1 MNAPYTKQV
10 LTYILIFFS
19 ITFTCASMES
29 GYYFLIPFLEG
40 VGADVGTLGGLVMG
54 ACYGVSLVLRPLVPF
69 FERFAGKE
77 AVIRTGFFAF
87 FVSACGIALFA
98 RTPEGVI
105 ICRAIAGIG
114 MGVVTIILQSYEYQ
128 LLPAEVRGRCVS
140 LITVAYS
147 LPALIV
153 VPPMEYLIR
162 NGYYNL
168 YAMTFPFIAALGLYT
183 VMKLPKTKSSKA
195 PAKDGKPKEKVSYLW
210 LVRSPQVL
218 FFAASAA
225 LFAISDAAQL
235 RFVQLA
241 GERGLAASYF
251 FSVSAGTAMI
261 FRLLCGKLVD
271 RMPRKVCAPA
281 TTLLTA
287 GMMFAMTFATGPRA
301 FMFCGFVFGLGM
313 GFGYPAFMCLTL
325 DIGGRRSAVTTLAVV
340 FGFIYSLQSFF
351 CPIIIQQAINL
362 TGSVTWSYR
371 LIYGAVVALAAV
383 IVYYSPKV
391 YKDL

>member
-1 MNAPYTKQV
+1 MGSVYTKQIIR
-10 LTYILIFFS
+10 YILIFFTV
-19 ITFTCASMES
+19 TFTSASMES

-40 VGADVGTLGGLVMG
+40 IGSEVGTLGGLVMG
-54 ACYGVSLVLRPLVPF
+54 VCYGVSFLLRPLVPF
-69 FERFAGKE
+69 AARFIGNEK
-77 AVIRTGFFAF
+77 VIRAGFFCF
-87 FVSACGIALFA
+87 FISACGIALFA

-128 LLPAEVRGRCVS
+128 LLPADVRGRCVS

-153 VPPMEYLIR
+153 VPPMEYLVR
-162 NGYYNL
+162 NGHYNL
-168 YAMTFPFIAALGLYT
+168 YAATFPFIAAAGLFA
-183 VMKLPKTKSSKA
+183 VMKLPKTKGGGA
-195 PAKDGKPKEKVSYLW
+195 PQKNEPKEKVSYLW

-225 LFAISDAAQL
+225 LFAFSDAAQL

-251 FSVSAGTAMI
+251 FSVSACTAMI
-261 FRLLCGKLVD
+261 FRLSCGKLVD
-271 RMPRKVCAPA
+271 KLPRKVCAPA

-287 GMMFAMTFATGPRA
+287 GMMFAASFASTPRA
-301 FMFCGFVFGLGM
+301 FMLCGFIFGLGM

>member
-1 MNAPYTKQV
+1 MGSVYTKQIIR
-10 LTYILIFFS
+10 YILIFFAV
-19 ITFTCASMES
+19 TFTSASMES

-40 VGADVGTLGGLVMG
+40 VGADAGTLGGLVMG
-54 ACYGVSLVLRPLVPF
+54 VCYGVSFLLRPLVPF
-69 FERFAGKE
+69 AERFVGKE

-105 ICRAIAGIG
+105 VCRAIAGIG

-128 LLPAEVRGRCVS
+128 LLPADVRGRCVS

-162 NGYYNL
+162 NGHYNL
-168 YAMTFPFIAALGLYT
+168 YAATFPFIAAAGLFA
-183 VMKLPKTKSSKA
+183 VMKLPKTRRGDT
-195 PAKDGKPKEKVSYLW
+195 PQKDEPKEKVSYLW
-210 LVRSPQVL
+210 LLRSPQVL

-225 LFAISDAAQL
+225 LFAFTDAAQL

-261 FRLLCGKLVD
+261 FRLSCGKLVD
-271 RMPRKVCAPA
+271 KLPRKVCAPA
-281 TTLLTA
+281 STLLTA
-287 GMMFAMTFATGPRA
+287 GMMFAAAFASSPRA
-301 FMFCGFVFGLGM
+301 FMLCGFVFGIGM

-371 LIYGAVVALAAV
+371 LIYGAVVALAAL
-383 IVYYSPKV
+383 IVYFSPKV

>member
-1 MNAPYTKQV
+1 MGYVYTKQIIR
-10 LTYILIFFS
+10 YILIFFAV
-19 ITFTCASMES
+19 TFTSASMES

-40 VGADVGTLGGLVMG
+40 IGAQVGTLGGLVMG
-54 ACYGVSLVLRPLVPF
+54 ACYGVSLLLRPLVPF
-69 FERFAGKE
+69 FERLAGKE
-77 AVIRTGFFAF
+77 AVIRTGFCAF

-153 VPPMEYLIR
+153 VPPMEFLIR
-162 NGYYNL
+162 NGHYNL
-168 YAMTFPFIAALGLYT
+168 YAATFPFIAAAGLFA
-183 VMKLPKTKSSKA
+183 VMKLPKTKRGA
-195 PAKDGKPKEKVSYLW
+195 PQKSAPKEKVSYLW

-225 LFAISDAAQL
+225 LFAVSDAAQL

-261 FRLLCGKLVD
+261 FRLSCGKLVD
-271 RMPRKVCAPA
+271 KLPRKVCAPA
-281 TTLLTA
+281 STLLTA
-287 GMMFAMTFATGPRA
+287 GMMFAASFASTPRA
-301 FMFCGFVFGLGM
+301 FMLCGFIFGLGM

-340 FGFIYSLQSFF
+340 FGFIYSLQSFL
-351 CPIIIQQAINL
+351 CPLITQQAINL
-362 TGSVTWSYR
+362 TGSVTWAYR
-371 LIYGAVVALAAV
+371 LMFGTVAALAGV
-383 IVYYSPKV
+383 CVYFSPKV

>member
-1 MNAPYTKQV
+1 MGSVYTKQIIR
-10 LTYILIFFS
+10 YILIFFAV
-19 ITFTCASMES
+19 TFTSASMES

-40 VGADVGTLGGLVMG
+40 IGSEVGTLGGLVMG
-54 ACYGVSLVLRPLVPF
+54 VCYGVSFLLRPLVPF
-69 FERFAGKE
+69 AARFIGNEK
-77 AVIRTGFFAF
+77 VIRAGFFCF
-87 FVSACGIALFA
+87 FISACGIALFA

-105 ICRAIAGIG
+105 VCRAIAGIG

-128 LLPAEVRGRCVS
+128 LLPADVRGRCVS

-162 NGYYNL
+162 NGHYNL
-168 YAMTFPFIAALGLYT
+168 YAATFPFIAAAGLFA
-183 VMKLPKTKSSKA
+183 VMKLPKTKGGGA
-195 PAKDGKPKEKVSYLW
+195 PQKSEPKEKVSYLW
-210 LVRSPQVL
+210 LARSPQVL

-225 LFAISDAAQL
+225 LFAFSDAAQL

-251 FSVSAGTAMI
+251 FSVSACTAMI
-261 FRLLCGKLVD
+261 FRLSCGKLVD
-271 RMPRKVCAPA
+271 KLPRKVCAPA

-340 FGFIYSLQSFF
+340 FGFIYSLQSFL

>member
-1 MNAPYTKQV
+1 
-10 LTYILIFFS
+10 
-19 ITFTCASMES
+19 
-29 GYYFLIPFLEG
+29 
-40 VGADVGTLGGLVMG
+40 
-54 ACYGVSLVLRPLVPF
+54 
-69 FERFAGKE
+69 
-77 AVIRTGFFAF
+77 
-87 FVSACGIALFA
+87 
-98 RTPEGVI
+98 
-105 ICRAIAGIG
+105 
-114 MGVVTIILQSYEYQ
+114 
-128 LLPAEVRGRCVS
+128 
-140 LITVAYS
+140 
-147 LPALIV
+147 
-153 VPPMEYLIR
+153 
-162 NGYYNL
+162 
-168 YAMTFPFIAALGLYT
+168 
-183 VMKLPKTKSSKA
+183 MKLPKTKGGGA
-195 PAKDGKPKEKVSYLW
+195 PQKSEPKEKVSYLW

-225 LFAISDAAQL
+225 LFAFSDAAQL

-251 FSVSAGTAMI
+251 FSVSACTAMI
-261 FRLLCGKLVD
+261 FRLSCGKLVD
-271 RMPRKVCAPA
+271 KLPRKVCAPA

-301 FMFCGFVFGLGM
+301 FMLCGFIFGLGM

>member
-1 MNAPYTKQV
+1 MGSVYTKQIIR
-10 LTYILIFFS
+10 YILIFFAV
-19 ITFTCASMES
+19 TFTSASMES

-54 ACYGVSLVLRPLVPF
+54 ACYGVSFLLRPLVPF
-69 FERFAGKE
+69 AARFIGNEK
-77 AVIRTGFFAF
+77 VIRAGFFCF
-87 FVSACGIALFA
+87 FISACGIALFA

-105 ICRAIAGIG
+105 VCRAIAGIG

-128 LLPAEVRGRCVS
+128 LLPADVRGRCVS

-153 VPPMEYLIR
+153 VPPMEYLVR
-162 NGYYNL
+162 NGHYNL
-168 YAMTFPFIAALGLYT
+168 YAATFPFIAAAGLFA
-183 VMKLPKTKSSKA
+183 VMKLPKTKGGGA
-195 PAKDGKPKEKVSYLW
+195 PQKNEPKEKVSYLW

-225 LFAISDAAQL
+225 LFAFSDAAQL

-251 FSVSAGTAMI
+251 FSVSACTAMI
-261 FRLLCGKLVD
+261 FRLSCGKLVD
-271 RMPRKVCAPA
+271 KLPRKVCAPA

>member
-1 MNAPYTKQV
+1 MGSVYTKQIIR
-10 LTYILIFFS
+10 YILIFFAV
-19 ITFTCASMES
+19 TFTSASMES

-40 VGADVGTLGGLVMG
+40 GGAQVGTLGGLVMG
-54 ACYGVSLVLRPLVPF
+54 ACYGVSLLLRPLVPF
-69 FERFAGKE
+69 FERLAGKE
-77 AVIRTGFFAF
+77 AVIRTGFCAF

-153 VPPMEYLIR
+153 VPPMEFLIR
-162 NGYYNL
+162 NGHYNL
-168 YAMTFPFIAALGLYT
+168 YAATFPFIAAAGLFA
-183 VMKLPKTKSSKA
+183 VMKLPKTKRGA
-195 PAKDGKPKEKVSYLW
+195 PQKSAPKEKVSYLW

-225 LFAISDAAQL
+225 LFAVSDAAQL

-271 RMPRKVCAPA
+271 RLPRKVCAPA
-281 TTLLTA
+281 STLLTA
-287 GMMFAMTFATGPRA
+287 GMMFAASFAPSPRA
-301 FMFCGFVFGLGM
+301 FMLCGFIFGLGM

-340 FGFIYSLQSFF
+340 FGFIYSLQSFL
-351 CPIIIQQAINL
+351 CPLIIQQAINL
-362 TGSVTWSYR
+362 TGSVTWAYR
-371 LIYGAVVALAAV
+371 LMFGTVAALAGV
-383 IVYYSPKV
+383 CVYFSPKV

>member
-1 MNAPYTKQV
+1 MGSVYTKQIIR
-10 LTYILIFFS
+10 YILIFFAV
-19 ITFTCASMES
+19 TFTSASMES

-40 VGADVGTLGGLVMG
+40 IGSEVGTLGGLVMG
-54 ACYGVSLVLRPLVPF
+54 VCYGVSLLLRPLVPF
-69 FERFAGKE
+69 FERLAGKE
-77 AVIRTGFFAF
+77 AVIHTGFCAF

-153 VPPMEYLIR
+153 VPPMEFLIR
-162 NGYYNL
+162 NGHYNL
-168 YAMTFPFIAALGLYT
+168 YAATFPFIAAAGLFA
-183 VMKLPKTKSSKA
+183 VMKLPKTKRGA
-195 PAKDGKPKEKVSYLW
+195 PQKSAPKEKVSYLW

-225 LFAISDAAQL
+225 LFAVSDAAQL

-271 RMPRKVCAPA
+271 RLPRKVCAPA
-281 TTLLTA
+281 STLLTA
-287 GMMFAMTFATGPRA
+287 GMMFAASFAPSPRA
-301 FMFCGFVFGLGM
+301 FMLCGFIFGLGM

>member
-1 MNAPYTKQV
+1 MGSVYTKQIIR
-10 LTYILIFFS
+10 YILIFFAV
-19 ITFTCASMES
+19 TFTSASMES

-40 VGADVGTLGGLVMG
+40 IGSEVGTLGGLVMG
-54 ACYGVSLVLRPLVPF
+54 VCYGVSFLLRPLVPF
-69 FERFAGKE
+69 AARFIGNEK
-77 AVIRTGFFAF
+77 VIRAGFFCF
-87 FVSACGIALFA
+87 FISACGIALFA

-105 ICRAIAGIG
+105 VCRAIAGIG

-128 LLPAEVRGRCVS
+128 LLPADVRGRCVS

-153 VPPMEYLIR
+153 VPPMEYLVR
-162 NGYYNL
+162 NGHYNL
-168 YAMTFPFIAALGLYT
+168 YAATFPFIAAAGLFA
-183 VMKLPKTKSSKA
+183 VMKLPKTKGGGA
-195 PAKDGKPKEKVSYLW
+195 PQKNEPKEKVSYLW

-225 LFAISDAAQL
+225 LFAFSDAAEL

-251 FSVSAGTAMI
+251 FSVSACTAMI
-261 FRLLCGKLVD
+261 FRLSCGKLVD
-271 RMPRKVCAPA
+271 KLPRKVCAPA

-301 FMFCGFVFGLGM
+301 FMLCGFIFGLGM

>member
-19 ITFTCASMES
+19 ITFTSASMES

-128 LLPAEVRGRCVS
+128 LLPADVRGRCVS

-153 VPPMEYLIR
+153 VPPVEYLVR
-162 NGYYNL
+162 NGHYNL
-168 YAMTFPFIAALGLYT
+168 YAATFPFIAAAGLFA
-183 VMKLPKTKSSKA
+183 VMKLPKTKGGGA
-195 PAKDGKPKEKVSYLW
+195 PQKSEPKEKVSYLW
-210 LVRSPQVL
+210 LARSPQVL

-225 LFAISDAAQL
+225 LFAFSDAAQL

-251 FSVSAGTAMI
+251 FSVSACTAMI
-261 FRLLCGKLVD
+261 FRLSCGKLVD
-271 RMPRKVCAPA
+271 KLPRKVCAPA

-340 FGFIYSLQSFF
+340 FGFIYSLQSFL
-351 CPIIIQQAINL
+351 CPLIIQQAINL
-362 TGSVTWSYR
+362 TGSVTWAYR
-371 LIYGAVVALAAV
+371 LMFGTVAVLAGV
-383 IVYYSPKV
+383 FVYFSPKV

>member
-1 MNAPYTKQV
+1 
-10 LTYILIFFS
+10 
-19 ITFTCASMES
+19 MES

-40 VGADVGTLGGLVMG
+40 IGSEVGTLGGLVMG
-54 ACYGVSLVLRPLVPF
+54 VCYGVSFLLRPLVPF
-69 FERFAGKE
+69 AARFIGNEK
-77 AVIRTGFFAF
+77 VIRAGFFCF
-87 FVSACGIALFA
+87 FISACGIALFA

-105 ICRAIAGIG
+105 VCRAIAGIG

-128 LLPAEVRGRCVS
+128 LLPADVRGRCVS

-153 VPPMEYLIR
+153 VPPMEYLVR
-162 NGYYNL
+162 NGHYNL
-168 YAMTFPFIAALGLYT
+168 YAATFPFIAAAGLFA
-183 VMKLPKTKSSKA
+183 VMKLPKTKGGGA
-195 PAKDGKPKEKVSYLW
+195 PQKSEPKEKVSYLW

-225 LFAISDAAQL
+225 LFAFSDAAQL

-261 FRLLCGKLVD
+261 FRLSCGKLVD
-271 RMPRKVCAPA
+271 KLPRKVCAPV

-301 FMFCGFVFGLGM
+301 FMFCGFIFGLGM

-351 CPIIIQQAINL
+351 CPIIIQQAIN
-362 TGSVTWSYR
+362 
-371 LIYGAVVALAAV
+371 
-383 IVYYSPKV
+383 
-391 YKDL
+391 

>member
-1 MNAPYTKQV
+1 MGSVYTKQIIR
-10 LTYILIFFS
+10 YILIFFAV
-19 ITFTCASMES
+19 TFTSASMES

-40 VGADVGTLGGLVMG
+40 IGSEVGTLGGLVMG
-54 ACYGVSLVLRPLVPF
+54 VCYGVSFLLRPLVPF
-69 FERFAGKE
+69 AARFIGNEK
-77 AVIRTGFFAF
+77 VIRAGFFCF
-87 FVSACGIALFA
+87 FISACGIALFA

-105 ICRAIAGIG
+105 VCRAIAGIG

-128 LLPAEVRGRCVS
+128 LLPADVRGRCVS

-153 VPPMEYLIR
+153 VPPMEYLVR
-162 NGYYNL
+162 NGHYNL
-168 YAMTFPFIAALGLYT
+168 YAATFPFIAAAGLFA
-183 VMKLPKTKSSKA
+183 VMKLPKTKGGGA
-195 PAKDGKPKEKVSYLW
+195 PQKSEPKEKVSYLW
-210 LVRSPQVL
+210 LARSPQVL

-225 LFAISDAAQL
+225 LFAFSDAAQL

-251 FSVSAGTAMI
+251 FSVSACTAMI
-261 FRLLCGKLVD
+261 FRLSCGKLVD
-271 RMPRKVCAPA
+271 KLPRKVCAPA

-340 FGFIYSLQSFF
+340 FGFIYSLQSFL

>member
-1 MNAPYTKQV
+1 MGSVYTKQIIR
-10 LTYILIFFS
+10 YILIFFAV
-19 ITFTCASMES
+19 TFTSASMES

-40 VGADVGTLGGLVMG
+40 IGSEVGTLGGLVMG
-54 ACYGVSLVLRPLVPF
+54 VCYGVSFLLRPLVPF
-69 FERFAGKE
+69 AARFIGNEK
-77 AVIRTGFFAF
+77 VIRAGFFCF
-87 FVSACGIALFA
+87 FISACGIALFA

-105 ICRAIAGIG
+105 VCRAIAGIG

-128 LLPAEVRGRCVS
+128 LLPADVRGRCVS

-153 VPPMEYLIR
+153 VPPMEYLVR
-162 NGYYNL
+162 NGHYNL
-168 YAMTFPFIAALGLYT
+168 YAATFPFIAAAGLFA
-183 VMKLPKTKSSKA
+183 VMKLPKTKGGGA
-195 PAKDGKPKEKVSYLW
+195 PQKSEPKEKVSYLW

-225 LFAISDAAQL
+225 LFAFSDAAQL

-251 FSVSAGTAMI
+251 FSVSACTAMI
-261 FRLLCGKLVD
+261 FRLSCGKLVD
-271 RMPRKVCAPA
+271 KLPRNVCAPA

-301 FMFCGFVFGLGM
+301 FMLCGFIFGLGM

-371 LIYGAVVALAAV
+371 LIYGAVVALAVV

>member
-1 MNAPYTKQV
+1 MGSVYTKQIIR
-10 LTYILIFFS
+10 YILIFFAV
-19 ITFTCASMES
+19 TFTSASMES

-40 VGADVGTLGGLVMG
+40 IGSEVGTLGGLVMG
-54 ACYGVSLVLRPLVPF
+54 VCYGVSFLLRPLVPF
-69 FERFAGKE
+69 AARFIGNEK
-77 AVIRTGFFAF
+77 VIRAGFFCF
-87 FVSACGIALFA
+87 CISACGIALFA

-105 ICRAIAGIG
+105 VCRAIAGIG

-128 LLPAEVRGRCVS
+128 LLPADVRGRCVS

-153 VPPMEYLIR
+153 VPPMEYLVR
-162 NGYYNL
+162 NGHYNL
-168 YAMTFPFIAALGLYT
+168 YAATFPFIAAAGLFA
-183 VMKLPKTKSSKA
+183 VMKLPKTKGGGA
-195 PAKDGKPKEKVSYLW
+195 PQKSEPKEKVSYLW

-225 LFAISDAAQL
+225 LFAFSDAAQL

-261 FRLLCGKLVD
+261 FRLSCGKLVD
-271 RMPRKVCAPA
+271 KLPRKVCAPV

-287 GMMFAMTFATGPRA
+287 GMMFAMTFATGPRT
-301 FMFCGFVFGLGM
+301 FMFCGFIFGLGM

>member
-1 MNAPYTKQV
+1 MGSVYTKQIIR
-10 LTYILIFFS
+10 YILIFFAV
-19 ITFTCASMES
+19 TFTSASMES

-40 VGADVGTLGGLVMG
+40 IGSEVGTLGGLVMG
-54 ACYGVSLVLRPLVPF
+54 VCYGVSFLLRPLVPF
-69 FERFAGKE
+69 AARFIGNEK
-77 AVIRTGFFAF
+77 VIRAGFFCF
-87 FVSACGIALFA
+87 FISACGIALFA

-105 ICRAIAGIG
+105 VCRAIAGIG

-128 LLPAEVRGRCVS
+128 LLPADVRGRCVS

-153 VPPMEYLIR
+153 VPPMEYLVR
-162 NGYYNL
+162 NGHYNL
-168 YAMTFPFIAALGLYT
+168 YAATFPFIAAAGLFA
-183 VMKLPKTKSSKA
+183 VMKLPKTKGGGA
-195 PAKDGKPKEKVSYLW
+195 PQKSEPKEKVSYLW

-225 LFAISDAAQL
+225 LFAFSDAAQL

-251 FSVSAGTAMI
+251 FSVSACTAMI
-261 FRLLCGKLVD
+261 FRLSCGKLVD
-271 RMPRKVCAPA
+271 KLPRKVCAPA

-301 FMFCGFVFGLGM
+301 FMLCGFIFGLGM

-362 TGSVTWSYR
+362 TGSVTWAYR
-371 LIYGAVVALAAV
+371 LMFGTVAALAGV
-383 IVYYSPKV
+383 FVYFSPKV

>member
-1 MNAPYTKQV
+1 MGSVYTKQIIR
-10 LTYILIFFS
+10 YILIFFAV
-19 ITFTCASMES
+19 TFTSASMES

-40 VGADVGTLGGLVMG
+40 IGSEVGTLGGLVMG
-54 ACYGVSLVLRPLVPF
+54 VCYGVSFLLRPLVPF
-69 FERFAGKE
+69 AARFIGNEK
-77 AVIRTGFFAF
+77 VIRAGFFCF
-87 FVSACGIALFA
+87 FISACGIALFA

-105 ICRAIAGIG
+105 VCRAIAGIG

-128 LLPAEVRGRCVS
+128 LLPADVRGRCVS

-153 VPPMEYLIR
+153 VPPMEYLVR
-162 NGYYNL
+162 NGHYNL
-168 YAMTFPFIAALGLYT
+168 YAATFPFIAAAGLFA
-183 VMKLPKTKSSKA
+183 VMKLPKTKGGGA
-195 PAKDGKPKEKVSYLW
+195 PQKSEPKEKVSYLW

-225 LFAISDAAQL
+225 LFAFSDAAQL

-241 GERGLAASYF
+241 GERGLATSYF
-251 FSVSAGTAMI
+251 FSVSACTAMI
-261 FRLLCGKLVD
+261 FRLSCGKLVD
-271 RMPRKVCAPA
+271 KLPRKVCAPA

-301 FMFCGFVFGLGM
+301 FMLCGFIFGLGM

-371 LIYGAVVALAAV
+371 LIYGTVVALAAV